1 VVSVGVTGDGLG
13 WLVGSEVGE
22 LVGLVDGLGV
32 GAIVGFFVGSGV
44 VGDEVGVF
52 DGSAVVGLAVGS
64 LVGFFVGLEVVG
76 LAVVGLEVVGL
87 EVVGLEVVGLLVGE
101 GEAEAVGLGVELPP
115 HEPNSVFSLSPKL
128 PPSAFNSPSMWTV

>member
-1 VVSVGVTGDGLG
+1 MSVGVTGDGLG

-87 EVVGLEVVGLLVGE
+87 EVVGLLVGE